1 VDRDPN
7 AQEERTMTPRNLVA
21 TVGATCVVLALL
33 LSVCGPALAGQLAVA
48 SCQSDHLRFSST
60 AFDDFATRGM
70 TTTRACDPDGPGMR
84 GLITANVVQSRSV
97 PRGATSIATIAAP
110 SGTTFT
116 RFRWAGSTLRSDCRY
131 TLQLYADAPGA
142 KATVIAN
149 VRANQSCAKGNAA
162 QSARYSARTI
172 NIMGATRIVQRVL
185 CVGAPGHAACSAR
198 SANFVRT
205 SLAGV
210 GIADNQAPTA
220 AIIPDTPLALGS
232 WVSGSQPL
240 HYDAQDNVGIRTAQ
254 AMIDGRKGGTEQRP
268 CAFATP
274 DGAYANP
281 VPCPSGRGQI
291 AFDTKYFPEGTQQL
305 VVYATDAAGNVAG
318 SRPAI
323 ARIDNT
329 PPARVDVAASGG
341 DQWRNTNDFALS
353 WVNPPESDRAPIAS
367 VVYKLCPAADGGA
380 CRQAELKGDGIASLP
395 VQAPGPGA
403 WTVSLWRR
411 DAAGNEDPNTA
422 SVPTTLRY
430 DAEAPQLAFGP
441 SQGDDPTLVSAQVT
455 DKVSGL
461 AGGSIE
467 INAVGSDTWRA
478 LDTQV
483 AGSRLVARIDDA
495 ALASGNYVLRATAYD
510 QAHNQAS
517 TTQREDGQQMAVA
530 LPLRIASLMRAGV
543 PEKRTVRRVVRRDGK
558 RRVLQRRVTTLKA
571 SRNVVFGRRVKVTGH
586 VTNRDGQGIPGA
598 DVQVSSRSESI
609 PAQLVAT
616 LRTDATGTYHY
627 IATASSSRVL
637 QFEYAGSQH
646 ILPAHDEVQ
655 LKVPASSSIRVNHQ
669 HVLNGQSVMF
679 SGRMRTLPVPAGGK
693 LVELQT
699 ALGGRWQ
706 TFRTTRTDR
715 AGHWKLPYGFAR
727 TRGVQRYRFRVRLAH
742 EAGYP
747 FADGVTRTIQVQVRG
762 R

>member
-1 VDRDPN
+1 
-7 AQEERTMTPRNLVA
+7 MTPRNLVA
-21 TVGATCVVLALL
+21 TAGATCVALALV
-33 LSVCGPALAGQLAVA
+33 LSVSGPAIAGQLAVA
-48 SCQSDHLRFSST
+48 TCQSDHLRFSST
-60 AFDDFATRGM
+60 AFGDFATRGM

-84 GLITANVVQSRSV
+84 GLITGNVVQSRSV

-110 SGTTFT
+110 AGTTFT

-131 TLQLYADAPGA
+131 TLQLYADAPRA

-172 NIMGATRIVQRVL
+172 NITGATRIVQRVL

-220 AIIPDTPLALGS
+220 TIIPDTPLAVGS
-232 WVSGSQPL
+232 WVSGNQPL
-240 HYDAQDNVGIRTAQ
+240 DYDAQDNVGVRTAQ
-254 AMIDGRKGGTEQRP
+254 AMIGAENGGTDQRP

-274 DGAYANP
+274 DGAYATP
-281 VPCPSGRGQI
+281 VPCPNGRSQI
-291 AFDTKYFPEGTQQL
+291 AVGTEHFPEGTQQL
-305 VVYATDAAGNVAG
+305 VVYAKDAAGNVVG
-318 SRPAI
+318 SRPVT

-329 PPARVDVAASGG
+329 PPTRVDVAASGG
-341 DQWRNTNDFALS
+341 EQWRNTNDFVLS
-353 WVNPPESDRAPIAS
+353 WVNPPESDRAPIAA
-367 VVYKLCPAADGGA
+367 VGYKLCPAAGGGA
-380 CRQAELKGDGIASLP
+380 CRQAQLKGTGIASLP
-395 VQAPGPGA
+395 VQVPGPGA

-422 SVPTTLRY
+422 SVPATLRY
-430 DAEAPQLAFGP
+430 DAEAPQLAFGSSP
-441 SQGDDPTLVSAQVT
+441 GDDPTLVSAQVS

-467 INAVGSDTWRA
+467 ISAVGSDTWRA
-478 LDTQV
+478 LDTRV
-483 AGSRLVARIDDA
+483 EGTRLVARIDDA
-495 ALASGNYVLRATAYD
+495 AQAAGSYVLRATAYD

-543 PEKRTVRRVVRRDGK
+543 PQKHIVRRVVRRNGK
-558 RRVLQRRVTTLKA
+558 RRVLKQRVTTLKA
-571 SRNVVFGRRVKVTGH
+571 SRSVVFGRQVKITGH

-598 DVQVSSRSESI
+598 DVQVSSRTEST
-609 PAQLVAT
+609 PQQLVAT
-616 LRTDATGTYHY
+616 LHTDAAGTYHY

-637 QFEYAGSQH
+637 RFDYAGSQH

-655 LKVPASSSIRVNHQ
+655 LKVPASSSIRVNHRR
-669 HVLNGQSVMF
+669 VLNGQSVMF
-679 SGRMRTLPVPAGGK
+679 NGRVRTVPIPAGGK

-699 ALGGRWQ
+699 VLGGRWQ
-706 TFRTTRTDR
+706 TFRTTSTDS
-715 AGHWKLPYGFAR
+715 AGRWKLPYGFAR

-747 FADGVTRTIQVQVRG
+747 FADGSSAAIQVQVTG